1 MAYKGTCGVLQPHLG
16 DRARRDGAGRVDARG
31 RCATIPAA
39 RRRGVAGPFRPQA
52 TGGARGMVLYVLK
65 WDILP
70 ESREEYHRWIMPA
83 IERSLAVPGVV
94 ECRAYETVAGPHR
107 KVVTYEF

>member
-1 MAYKGTCGVLQPHLG
+1 
-16 DRARRDGAGRVDARG
+16 
-31 RCATIPAA
+31 
-39 RRRGVAGPFRPQA
+39 
-52 TGGARGMVLYVLK
+52 MVLYVLK

-70 ESREEYHRWIMPA
+70 ESREEYHRWITPA

-107 KVVTYEF
+107 KVVSYEFADLAAWQAWYAHEDVQRVLDELNALTTNRTRDLWGPTGVALRPGA